1 MRPWFIILLVVQFFF
16 LILRWRT
23 GDAHGALLMF
33 AVWSVG
39 VLSLAVGSSGV
50 DAIYGGYFG
59 LMAFVSGLLDLNL
72 AIEHI
77 VWTEWKQLK
86 HDAFHKGDFSG
97 LVRPAVYLA
106 CALLQLSSAFIAY
119 MVYKEAETLEDWLD
133 AQDETVPF
141 FATQDQ
147 ARVYSAALRHGERPR
162 NTSPIAGPMKP
173 FIGTPHKL
181 P

>member
-1 MRPWFIILLVVQFFF
+1 MPASPANA
-16 LILRWRT
+16 T
-23 GDAHGALLMF
+23 DEAGHDGA
-33 AVWSVG
+33 ASDVA

-77 VWTEWKQLK
+77 VWIEWKQLK
-86 HDAFHKGDFSG
+86 SDTLHKGDFSG
-97 LVRPAVYLA
+97 LVKPSMYLV
-106 CALLQLSSAFIAY
+106 CAFLQLGSAFVAY
-119 MVYKEAETLEDWLD
+119 MIYKEAETFEDWLD

-147 ARVYSAALRHGERPR
+147 ARVYSAALAPRTSCRERSQRRRLPAGGHRAAWGER
-162 NTSPIAGPMKP
+162 IDA
-173 FIGTPHKL
+173 L
-181 P
+181 